1 MLHSV
6 CFTLCVSLCV
16 PHSLTLCASLCVS
29 HSVWQ
34 FGSQDGAAGEVPSNG
49 VNIDELRDELADVR
63 ETVETLKQL
72 QVSHTE
78 REKIER
84 EREGERG

>member
-1 MLHSV
+1 M
-6 CFTLCVSLCV
+6 
-16 PHSLTLCASLCVS
+16 
-29 HSVWQ
+29 
-34 FGSQDGAAGEVPSNG
+34 PSNG